1 MHMADALVSPAVAV
15 TMYAASAAA
24 AGVSL
29 VQLHKEEAAAPELAK
44 KKLPTMAVMSAL
56 VFAGQMINYTI
67 PGTGSS
73 GHLCGGM
80 LLSAILGPWA
90 GFLSMIVILAIQALF
105 FADGGLLALG
115 ANVWNMAF
123 YGCFVGYFLI
133 YRPLMQGRLLAGKG
147 RTKLVLASVLGCVVT
162 LQLGALSVVVETSL
176 SGITALPFGA
186 FAALMQPIHLAIGL
200 VEGGITAAVLLFVY
214 QTRPELLQCASAS
227 GAKNRCSRRATLAIL
242 AAAALVIGGGLSLL
256 ASSNPDG
263 LEWSLFGNEEAGYSA
278 NMGLDEE
285 AYGAESAAAE
295 KAAAVQE
302 KTSLLPDYNFAGSD
316 SAAGTSVY
324 AAQSTSSVALR
335 RQLPLIGE
343 ASGVSGKLHKGR
355 CTAANLQLRISIF
368 FCFSKRKRWRVRNDH
383 GGTSRRKRRLLSS
396 VLISSFPNRE
406 LNSRFGGD
414 FDFPSDSLEPTRKTA
429 SVFLDFSRDS

>member
-162 LQLGALSVVVETSL
+162 LQLGAFSVVVETSL

-214 QTRPELLQCASAS
+214 QTRPELLQCASA
-227 GAKNRCSRRATLAIL
+227 GAKNRCSRRAALAIL
-242 AAAALVIGGGLSLL
+242 AAAALVIGGGLSLR

-263 LEWSLFGNEEAGYSA
+263 LEWSLIGNEEAGYSA

-316 SAAGTSVY
+316 SAAGTSVSGLVGCALV
-324 AAQSTSSVALR
+324 AALAAIISLAGR
-335 RQLPLIGE
+335 AARKR
-343 ASGVSGKLHKGR
+343 SGKK
-355 CTAANLQLRISIF
+355 Q
-368 FCFSKRKRWRVRNDH
+368 
-383 GGTSRRKRRLLSS
+383 
-396 VLISSFPNRE
+396 
-406 LNSRFGGD
+406 
-414 FDFPSDSLEPTRKTA
+414 A
-429 SVFLDFSRDS
+429 SAG

>member
-162 LQLGALSVVVETSL
+162 LQLGAFSVVVETSL
-176 SGITALPFGA
+176 SGITALPFGT

-214 QTRPELLQCASAS
+214 QTRPELLQCASA

-263 LEWSLFGNEEAGYSA
+263 LEWSMFGNEEAGYSA

-316 SAAGTSVY
+316 SAAGTSVSGLVGCALV
-324 AAQSTSSVALR
+324 AALAAIISLAGR
-335 RQLPLIGE
+335 AARKR
-343 ASGVSGKLHKGR
+343 SGKK
-355 CTAANLQLRISIF
+355 Q
-368 FCFSKRKRWRVRNDH
+368 
-383 GGTSRRKRRLLSS
+383 
-396 VLISSFPNRE
+396 
-406 LNSRFGGD
+406 
-414 FDFPSDSLEPTRKTA
+414 A
-429 SVFLDFSRDS
+429 SAG